1 MASGDQATGI
11 PDYQLRRKVATPP
24 PGFEPGTQR
33 LTVVC
38 ATAALRGNSGRRWGA
53 AYASPLLFH
62 IIKPFGPT
70 CERCRAS
77 CNLGLIFKVQVGQA
91 LSTPLIH
98 YRVLRASEHPIC
110 DTFRIGSSPLLD
122 QCLTIPL
129 TEVDVTSVNLHA
141 TGFV

>member
-38 ATAALRGNSGRRWGA
+38 ATTALRGNSGRRWGA

-70 CERCRAS
+70 CERRCAS
-77 CNLGLIFKVQVGQA
+77 CNIVEVLRKRRA
-91 LSTPLIH
+91 LSPPLPYCTKLRRLGNQGLRH
-98 YRVLRASEHPIC
+98 LGDWYLVCYRL
-110 DTFRIGSSPLLD
+110 G
-122 QCLTIPL
+122 
-129 TEVDVTSVNLHA
+129 
-141 TGFV
+141 